1 LRQVRTIN
9 NDEMILMVYLSTS
22 SFGTLTAEFGWRKFR
37 NHLIL
42 IAAAVLLL
50 LAIYCIPECPPR

>member
-1 LRQVRTIN
+1 
-9 NDEMILMVYLSTS
+9 MILMVYLSAS
-22 SFGTLTAEFGWRKFR
+22 NIGVLMAEVGWRKFR

-50 LAIYCIPECPPR
+50 ILAMHCIPECPPS